1 MRNLLLITVAVF
13 GISATAAHAG
23 IIDFNDN
30 RNGVYFVPTVVSD
43 GFLAT
48 ENNNEG
54 SPPLGTN
61 VAIDGRGQSN
71 GTVHLDSWTNTSNDS
86 VWTLTQQNG
95 NAFSLNSFDFASGY
109 TDFSQQASMLTLTGT
124 KSDASIVTNVFNLSG
139 GSFQTLQASPDFT
152 NLTSVSFDA
161 FGTNNRAAYD
171 NIVVDAA
178 GVPEPASL
186 VLLGAGLLGGV
197 AVRARRIGVTP

>member
-1 MRNLLLITVAVF
+1 MRNLLLITAAVV

-30 RNGVYFVPTVVSD
+30 RNGVYWVASVVSD

-48 ENNNEG
+48 ENNHESG
-54 SPPLGTN
+54 TPLGTN

-71 GTVHLDSWTNTSNDS
+71 GTVHLDSWTNNSNDS

-95 NAFSLNSFDFASGY
+95 EAFSLDSFDFASGY
-109 TDFSQQASMLTLTGT
+109 TNSSSQASRLTLTGT
-124 KSDASIVTNVFNLSG
+124 KSDASIVTTVLNLSG
-139 GSFQTLQASPDFT
+139 GSFQTLQVSPDFT

-171 NIVVDAA
+171 NIVVGAA
-178 GVPEPASL
+178 DVPEPASL
-186 VLLGAGLLGGV
+186 VLLGAGLLGLG
-197 AVRARRIGVTP
+197 AVRRRTA